1 LITGDNNPASC
12 YNHKQHGG
20 QKNDSA
26 YTFLHELRS
35 AAQREQQFLCR
46 LRPAAAGRADST
58 SIALCAPPGNA
69 QPASPVARKRRPSV
83 ILIIVGLL
91 LLVMALRIPAAQ
103 LFGIGASGVIT
114 VVKQEIDSSSDRMD
128 YNYSV
133 AYSFTT
139 ADGKHQTGSYNLNR
153 VYNSG
158 NLPNEG
164 SVISVKYLPVLPFI
178 NFADGQD
185 NIGWSTFLTLVI
197 GVAILVLGATGVV
210 NISRHR

>member
-1 LITGDNNPASC
+1 MTQPIRFCMNCGRPLSVNSNFCAGCGQPQPVEPIQPASP
-12 YNHKQHGG
+12 Y
-20 QKNDSA
+20 A
-26 YTFLHELRS
+26 
-35 AAQREQQFLCR
+35 
-46 LRPAAAGRADST
+46 
-58 SIALCAPPGNA
+58 APPGNA